1 MSKQKQA
8 WLLLLQFK
16 ASTAAKKNCK
26 AQKIFQKHA
35 PQDKK
40 KRMTDGLRK
49 EVFYLQKIFSARN
62 EKQKKPRQFGVL
74 KAVVCTFQEKAF
86 SDDGATLYITCRKHF
101 IQYNKHFSDIAIILW
116 DQQPRLWKKKEKE
129 TLHFFFCKLAKWKGF
144 LNAIIVKIYVTDS
157 TLPTKLMI
165 QL

>member
-1 MSKQKQA
+1 MPKKY
-8 WLLLLQFK
+8 FK
-16 ASTAAKKNCK
+16 GTRRKTKKT
-26 AQKIFQKHA
+26 
-35 PQDKK
+35 
-40 KRMTDGLRK
+40 RMTDGLRK
-49 EVFYLQKIFSARN
+49 EVFYLHKIFSARN
-62 EKQKKPRQFGVL
+62 EKQKKNHDNLVYWKPSSALFR
-74 KAVVCTFQEKAF
+74 KKAF
-86 SDDGATLYITCRKHF
+86 SDNGATLYITCRKHF

-129 TLHFFFCKLAKWKGF
+129 TLHFFFFCKLAKWKGF